1 MRTESSFRWQ
11 FNGAS
16 APVTPHKRQKRTCTE
31 RRWGKRVHGSIRTLE
46 RRGRDTHGEQTDAW
60 IRATGWTPATW
71 QFRWPRRYSLTV
83 TPRASILDSA
93 YLLAFPFTYLL
104 TYLLTYASR
113 THAVQPLQEFIRG
126 YPQYRR
132 GHGHIETT
140 REGAGYYSRA
150 HVLVNLIGLRHRRRA
165 DVLHIREAP
174 SFLDSTSPRNS
185 SAWI

>member
-1 MRTESSFRWQ
+1 MRAPTSNKYKCTYFAMRTESSFRWQ

-60 IRATGWTPATW
+60 IRTTDWTPATW

-104 TYLLTYASR
+104 TYLLTRREHTRYTTFAGVYPWISAISTWSR
-113 THAVQPLQEFIRG
+113 P
-126 YPQYRR
+126 YRDN
-132 GHGHIETT
+132 
-140 REGAGYYSRA
+140 A
-150 HVLVNLIGLRHRRRA
+150 RRRW
-165 DVLHIREAP
+165 LLFE
-174 SFLDSTSPRNS
+174 
-185 SAWI
+185 SARAGESHWAAA